1 MLHLIQ
7 VDVNRSKLVKT
18 VVVSSIT
25 SLNCYL
31 KDLDKLPAFM
41 ARLYY
46 INIIV
51 HSSNN
56 DDSDQLIPM
65 NYYKYLCLLLSL

>member
-18 VVVSSIT
+18 LVVSSIT

-46 INIIV
+46 VNNYVYIIK
-51 HSSNN
+51 SCIYGKT
-56 DDSDQLIPM
+56 LL
-65 NYYKYLCLLLSL
+65 YKHNCSLF